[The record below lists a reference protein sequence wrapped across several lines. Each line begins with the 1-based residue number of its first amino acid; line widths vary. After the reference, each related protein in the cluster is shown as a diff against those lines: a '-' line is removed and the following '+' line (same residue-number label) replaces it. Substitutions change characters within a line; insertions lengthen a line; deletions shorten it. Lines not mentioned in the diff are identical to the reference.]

1 MSEYVDGSVIQGGSN
16 DGDINENGYV
26 HRLMR
31 IRCTH
36 GSIDNYINLPRDHGV
51 LAGEDQEPLL
61 NANDHL
67 AGKHIIHFGKCDS
80 DENPERIFRKALVG
94 GIIGGALGGPL
105 GGALIGG
112 LASNL
117 LEKTGIMSF
126 DCKPK
131 TDEVW
136 EETNDRN
143 ILEGA
148 PALLMKSCLTCRY
161 GGIITLVPLDE
172 YPQEDQA
179 QQKEDQDEDTPED
192 KPDPVKEETDAVLQ
206 AAMERIASTGEP
218 GQQAVQEAQMCMAA
232 TATAAAANVAALI
245 CSSVAGSL
253 PGSYGPSWMQAIS
266 CPLALTD
273 ENYAH
278 NLAIPFAGPFL
289 DSAGMIVSQGLMDGF
304 KVGNFTVAQAGG
316 GAVAAY
322 NACKLLKGEETPPF
336 ADVVHALEPCGF
348 LSNPY
353 GMMSCGIADYLIR
366 EGCRVE
372 MEVEDIAG
380 KMRAAGTGM
389 LMYAASNMVRYVTCN
404 AVEGDKFAF
413 YNLPEGMGEAVQTMA
428 EFESRVMAGGIL
440 PLLGMTIAPKETE

>member
-1 MSEYVDGSVIQGGSN
+1 MSEHGGGGSRR
-16 DGDINENGYV
+16 DGGEDNINENGYV

-36 GSIDNYINLPRDHGV
+36 GSIDNYINLPKDHGV
-51 LAGEDQEPLL
+51 LAGQDQEPLL

-67 AGKHIIHFGKCDS
+67 AGQHIIHFGKCDS
-80 DENPERIFRKALVG
+80 DENPERMFRKGLVG
-94 GIIGGALGGPL
+94 GLLGGPL
-105 GGALIGG
+105 FGG
-112 LASNL
+112 LVSDV

-148 PALLMKSCLTCRY
+148 PAVLMKSCLTCRY

-172 YPQEDQA
+172 YPQDDQA
-179 QQKEDQDEDTPED
+179 QQENEEEETPEEEEA
-192 KPDPVKEETDAVLQ
+192 DPVKEETDAVLQ
-206 AAMERIASTGEP
+206 AAMDRIASTGAP

-232 TATAAAANVAALI
+232 TAVAATANAAAQI
-245 CSSVAGSL
+245 CGSMTDSL
-253 PGSYGPSWMQAIS
+253 PGTQGPSWMQAIA
-266 CPLALTD
+266 CPLALMA

-278 NLAIPFAGPFL
+278 NQAIPFVGPFL

-304 KVGNFTVAQAGG
+304 RVGNFTVAQAGA

-322 NACKLLKGEETPPF
+322 NACKLLKGEQTPPF
-336 ADVVHALEPCGF
+336 ADIVHALEPCGF

-353 GMMSCGIADYLIR
+353 GMMPCGVADYLIR
-366 EGCRVE
+366 EGCQVQ
-372 MEVEDIAG
+372 MEVEDIG
-380 KMRAAGTGM
+380 EKMRTAGTGM
-389 LMYAASNMVRYVTCN
+389 LMYAAADAVRYVTCS

-413 YNLPEGMGEAVQTMA
+413 FNLPEGMGETVQTMA

-440 PLLGMTIAPKETE
+440 PMLGMTIAPQKAE